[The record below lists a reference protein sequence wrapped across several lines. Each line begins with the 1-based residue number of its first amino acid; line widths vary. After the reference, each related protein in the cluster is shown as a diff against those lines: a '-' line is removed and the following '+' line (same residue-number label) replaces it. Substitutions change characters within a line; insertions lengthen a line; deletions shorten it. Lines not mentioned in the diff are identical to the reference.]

1 MVGNC
6 IIKGALEDRALRF
19 PDQPFSYSR
28 AKPARRRR
36 IGHAGAELDRGGS
49 STATCARMVPGAS
62 EIAATALQRAVTVGE
77 EPTAALGHPV
87 LRRIDV
93 AQ

>member
-28 AKPARRRR
+28 AWPARRR
-36 IGHAGAELDRGGS
+36 
-49 STATCARMVPGAS
+49 
-62 EIAATALQRAVTVGE
+62 
-77 EPTAALGHPV
+77 EPTAAPGHPV
-87 LRRIDV
+87 LRRIDA